1 MVFKDYNVQRT
12 DEEGLDEEGS
22 DEVESKEERP
32 GIGCG
37 HSFIWS

>member
-12 DEEGLDEEGS
+12 DEEGS
-22 DEVESKEERP
+22 DEVKSKEERP